1 MIKKI
6 LFIASLFCVGFVSAQ
21 SFQLLDYNGLDISNT
36 NHYEY
41 GTPAELGLTGFQ
53 IENLT
58 GFSKSF
64 SVKAERVYYDG
75 EEIFGCNNLQVC
87 YDAACHS
94 LVPSI
99 SGVQVV
105 NNGVGDVVAANST
118 YIDLKISPIT
128 ACWNDCAN
136 DSAVWIVTIYDAAN
150 PTDEVSAT
158 IVWRCGAPPVSVNE
172 ISNEYVRLNAFP
184 NPALSDLNISYS
196 IDASF
201 DNAIIDVYDMLGK
214 KMISKELNRAK
225 GQVNLD
231 VEPLDAGVYFYA
243 IKIDGQTIRT
253 ERVVVR

>member
-1 MIKKI
+1 
-6 LFIASLFCVGFVSAQ
+6 V
-21 SFQLLDYNGLDISNT
+21 
-36 NHYEY
+36 
-41 GTPAELGLTGFQ
+41 TGFQ

-58 GFSKSF
+58 GFSKPF

-87 YDAACHS
+87 YDAACYS

-118 YIDLKISPIT
+118 YIDFKISPIT
-128 ACWNDCAN
+128 ACWNDCVN
-136 DSAVWIVTIYDAAN
+136 DSAVWIVTVYDASSPA
-150 PTDEVSAT
+150 DEVSTT
-158 IVWRCGAPPVSVNE
+158 IIWRCEVDPVSVNE
-172 ISNEYVRLNAFP
+172 FNKESVQLNAFP
-184 NPALSDLNISYS
+184 NPAISGLTVSYA
-196 IDASF
+196 IDANF
-201 DNAIIDVYDMLGK
+201 DNAVINVYNVLGK

-243 IKIDGQTIRT
+243 IKVDGQTIRA
-253 ERVVVR
+253 ERVVIR